1 MFRRFVCLFL
11 CFWIQSAVNQ
21 PIGQGGG
28 EVFTCESVNALR
40 ETNLD
45 SSGPWRVFNQL
56 SIDELDEVMDF
67 LVEDAGLYHIARS
80 SVDVFPTT
88 SGPNLLHR
96 IELLEPNKA
105 EVLEYLDNDG
115 PVPERFAKAYVIRSE
130 QSPKDV
136 MEYKVGPLPL
146 NIGDRKPRREIG
158 VDGDDS
164 PVYGVVMQKL
174 REDGEIPYYKRPA
187 DVISSTWSAGLIS
200 QAAYTLRKIFK
211 DTTGWC
217 FGEDTTDAETLEQ
230 SRDECGRGLIEWLN
244 YPALDRDTSK
254 RIMHIIWFFKTRNGG
269 GDEMYFHPIPIS
281 FKVEE
286 GDVDEQNWRL
296 FGFEYCHQGP
306 YDSPEELLEAYENG
320 DLVRCVAE
328 DWKDYN
334 YDESWSQTNNRKR
347 FRNGS
352 ERAAPRTFY
361 PNGRRFETQVENEEI
376 GNGIKFEYLG
386 WEGHV
391 SVRFATGIVLHD
403 IRFRGNR
410 IVYELAL
417 QDQYVAYSGY
427 AGIGQ
432 TVYMDSFFGLGLN
445 MLSMRRGVDCPET
458 AQFFPMVK
466 MGLAG
471 SLDTLP
477 DVICIFEEDAQA
489 PEWRH
494 THYNGTNDEPHADAV
509 RRSSLVVRAVAS
521 VGNYDYLYSI
531 RFKPDASIE
540 VETTLAGYMLTS
552 FFDVDGQTSSD
563 APFGTRVHKHSFAT
577 LHDHLSGWKV
587 DLDVLGTQNTM
598 HRLTVKAGTWE
609 EALEKGATN
618 GGPPPLWHEAPVVK
632 YIERR
637 RLAKEFGY
645 RISDPG
651 TVIHAF
657 ANNRFTNSW
666 GLPRG
671 YAIIH
676 GMTTRQLLPDSHPF
690 TKAAAWTKYHLAI
703 TQRKENE
710 TLSHAAIYD
719 TVAPGNPVTSLDHYI
734 NGEDIDNEDLVA
746 WVMMGVIHIP
756 RSEDVPLISNFGTQ
770 FFIKPWNYYDELES
784 MDIGNVQSFD
794 ACYPDVGN
802 SYDYGWAF
810 LRG

>member
-11 CFWIQSAVNQ
+11 CLWIQSV
-21 PIGQGGG
+21 IGQTLEGGGG
-28 EVFTCESVNALR
+28 EVFTCESVDALR
-40 ETNLD
+40 ASNLD

-56 SIDELDEVMDF
+56 SIDEIDEVLDF
-67 LVEDAGLYHIARS
+67 LVEDVGFYLIARS
-80 SVDVFPTT
+80 SFDVFPTT

-96 IELLEPNKA
+96 VELMEPNKA

-130 QSPKDV
+130 SSPKDV

-146 NIGDRKPRREIG
+146 NIGERKPRREVG
-158 VDGDDS
+158 VNGDDS
-164 PVYGVVMQKL
+164 PVYGVVMEKL

-187 DVISSTWSAGLIS
+187 EVISSSWSAGLIS
-200 QAAYTLRKIFK
+200 RAAYKLRRIFK

-217 FGEDTTDAETLEQ
+217 FGEDTTNSETLEQ
-230 SRDECGRGLIEWLN
+230 SRQECGRGLIEWLN

-254 RIMHIIWFFKTRNGG
+254 RIMHVIWFFKTRHGG

-286 GDVDEQNWRL
+286 GDEDEENWRL

-320 DLVRCVAE
+320 DLVKCVAE
-328 DWKDYN
+328 DWKDFN
-334 YDESWSQTNNRKR
+334 YDEGWSQTNNRKS
-347 FRNGS
+347 FRDGS
-352 ERAAPRTFY
+352 ERAGPRTFY

-391 SVRFATGIVLHD
+391 SVRMATGIVFHD

-432 TVYMDSFFGLGLN
+432 TVYMDSYFGLGLD
-445 MLSMRRGVDCPET
+445 MLSLRRGVDCPET
-458 AQFFPMVK
+458 AQFFPVTK
-466 MGLAG
+466 MGLG
-471 SLDTLP
+471 GTLDTFP
-477 DVICIFEEDAQA
+477 DVVCIFEEDAQA

-494 THYNGTNDEPHADAV
+494 THFNGSDDEPHADAI
-509 RRSSLVVRAVAS
+509 RRSSLVVRAVTS

-552 FFDVDGQTSSD
+552 FFDVNGQTSSD
-563 APFGTRVHKHSFAT
+563 APFGTRVHRHSFAT

-587 DLDVLGTQNTM
+587 DLDVLGTKNTM

-609 EALEKGATN
+609 EALENGAAN

-637 RLAKEFGY
+637 RLSKEFGFL
-645 RISDPG
+645 ISDPG

-671 YAIIH
+671 YAIVH

-719 TVAPGNPVTSLDHYI
+719 VVAPGNPVTSLDHYI

-746 WVMMGVIHIP
+746 WVMMGVIHVP

-770 FFIKPWNYYDELES
+770 FFIKPWNYYDELAS
-784 MDIGNVQSFD
+784 MDMGNSQSFD

-810 LRG
+810 LSG